1 MIRNDD
7 HPTTSQDNALTP
19 VRKPTG
25 AVVISNNGGG
35 SFRRDK
41 AANGAA
47 NLDGFLHA
55 LRRTWLWCLLLGVAL
70 GSVAAAAVWWYVHDE
85 YTAVA
90 ELRVCSNAPR
100 VLNSGNAAVGEI

>member
-7 HPTTSQDNALTP
+7 NPTTSQDNSLAP

-25 AVVISNNGGG
+25 AVVISNGGGG

-55 LRRTWLWCLLLGVAL
+55 LRRTWLWCLLLGVVM
-70 GSVAAAAVWWYVHDE
+70 GSVAAAAVWWYVQDE

-90 ELRVCSNAPR
+90 ELRVVQYAPR
-100 VLNSGNAAVGEI
+100 F